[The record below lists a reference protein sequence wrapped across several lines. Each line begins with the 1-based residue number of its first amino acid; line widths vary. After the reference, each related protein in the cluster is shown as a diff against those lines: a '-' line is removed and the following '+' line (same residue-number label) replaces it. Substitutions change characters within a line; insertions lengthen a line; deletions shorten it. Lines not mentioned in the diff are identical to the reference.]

1 MLAPPKASLDLALA
15 GRGRPGVLAHWLTI
29 VAALVVAMVIVGG
42 ITRLTESGLSIT
54 EWKPITGAIPPLSQ
68 ADWQSEFA
76 LYQQTTEYQT
86 VNRGMSMGDFQFIYF
101 WEWAHRFLG
110 RFIGVAM
117 AIPLLWFAVRR
128 VIPVG
133 YGWRLVAL
141 LALGG
146 LQGAVGWWM
155 VSSGLVGRVDVSHLR
170 LATHLGLA
178 LFILGGLTWTAA
190 DLRRLAGDHRSSP
203 ARLDRW
209 AVAALG
215 ALAVQILWGAFVAGM
230 RAGYA
235 FPTWPLM
242 GNELFPGGTVLTANW
257 LANLID
263 NPIVVQFFHRWWAFV
278 AFGAMIWLGVR
289 ARRAGAK
296 RVGPLLHATV
306 TVQLMLGI
314 ATLMTGVSLWIAV
327 AHQAVAAILVVV
339 ATLSAHAVSVG
350 ASRRNAPETVAAG

>member
-1 MLAPPKASLDLALA
+1 MLAPPKSSLDLALV
-15 GRGRPGVLAHWLTI
+15 GRGRPAALAHWLYV

-54 EWKPITGAIPPLSQ
+54 EWKPITGAIPPLNA
-68 ADWQSEFA
+68 ADWQREFA

-86 VNRGMSMGDFQFIYF
+86 VNRGMAMADFQFIYF

-117 AIPLLWFAVRR
+117 ALPLLWFAVRR
-128 VIPVG
+128 AIPVG

-141 LALGG
+141 LALGA

-190 DLRRLAGDHRSSP
+190 DLRLLSRDAAATP
-203 ARLDRW
+203 ARLNRL
-209 AVAALG
+209 AAL
-215 ALAVQILWGAFVAGM
+215 ALAVLAVQILWGAFTAGM

-242 GNELFPGGTVLTANW
+242 GDELFPAATPLAASW
-257 LANLID
+257 LANLVD
-263 NPIVVQFFHRWWAFV
+263 NPIVVQFFHRWWAF
-278 AFGAMIWLGVR
+278 AALGAMIWLGIL
-289 ARRAGAK
+289 ARRAGA
-296 RVGPLLHATV
+296 RRIGPLLHLIV
-306 TVQLMLGI
+306 TVQLLLGI
-314 ATLMTGVSLWIAV
+314 ATLLSGVSLWIAV
-327 AHQAVAAILVVV
+327 AHQATAAILVVV
-339 ATLSAHAVSVG
+339 AVLAAHALSIG
-350 ASRRNAPETVAAG
+350 DRHRRAVAA